1 MEQRQNGVTEEERRR
16 FSCLWTAAEKRVAGV
31 FSGERQWDAEG
42 MTQWVCEKAF
52 RKYAGTLALEREDRE
67 RGTEFRWTG
76 WFMTIA
82 RRLLFDEKRRE
93 RRLREIVGKPVALE
107 WRVAWRVE
115 RPWKS
120 DGEKGTGSWW
130 RQRALTDERAP
141 GMEEMSEWKAVCGV
155 LHELLAGLPVLE
167 SRALLLWGETPNDVK
182 VSRRLKLSEST
193 VRRARVRGL
202 ARLRL
207 GLEERGYFR
216 ESRPRQP
223 HTNGWGF
230 VSLERRGEATRRRKR
245 HGEAA

>member
-1 MEQRQNGVTEEERRR
+1 MR
-16 FSCLWTAAEKRVAGV
+16 V
-31 FSGERQWDAEG
+31 FSSKRHQDVEG
-42 MTQWVCEKAF
+42 MTQWVCEKAY
-52 RKYAGTLALEREDRE
+52 RTYAGALALEREDRE
-67 RGTEFRWTG
+67 RDKEFGWTG
-76 WFMTIA
+76 WFVTIA
-82 RRLLFDEKRRE
+82 RRLLIDEQRRE
-93 RRLREIVGKPVALE
+93 TRQREIVGTPVSLE
-107 WRVAWRVE
+107 WQAD
-115 RPWKS
+115 RPWTV
-120 DGEKGTGSWW
+120 DGEEGTESWW
-130 RQRALTDERAP
+130 RERALTDERAP
-141 GMEEMSEWKAVCGV
+141 GTEELSEWNAVCEV

-167 SRALLLWGETPNDVK
+167 RRVLLRWGETPNDVE
-182 VSRRLKLSEST
+182 VSRGLKLSEST